1 MEEVVLVAA
10 EAHPYAKSG
19 GMGDVIGA
27 LFKYLPDYGLPVTLF
42 LPAYQEMLDN
52 YSFSPEREVG
62 FYFGDTEVVAQFF
75 IMEEEKRK
83 IIAVQGKDFFRRE
96 RMYGYSDDLER
107 FIFFSRAVFE
117 YLVRWQEGSFL
128 VHAHDWQSALL
139 CAYIVKYWPSYRPR
153 PEKIVFTIHNLAYQG
168 IGRGDLFRLIN
179 LPGQLFTHEYLEF
192 YGNLNL
198 MKAGLIFSD
207 VITTVSPTYARE
219 ICSPEFGEGLD
230 GVLRAIA
237 QKKKIVGIVN
247 GIDKEVFNPATD
259 PLLPANYDLSS
270 PEKKEINKKN
280 LIKKFFPGA
289 QDFSWPVISFVS
301 RLVEQKGVDL
311 ILHDPGFFFNLPVYW
326 FFLGTGEEVYE
337 KALKDMEEKY
347 PQVVAAIRF
356 DEELSHLVYAASDLL
371 LLPSRFEPCGI
382 SQMIA
387 MNYGALPV
395 VRRVGGL
402 IDTVIDYP
410 FNPYLSTGFQFE
422 SFSFSD
428 LSKAVTRALDTYF
441 ENRELWNTMV
451 ANAMQS
457 DFSWENS
464 IPRYLEIYQER

>member
-1 MEEVVLVAA
+1 MEEVILVAT
-10 EAHPYAKSG
+10 EAYPYAKSG

-27 LFKYLPDYGLPVTLF
+27 LFKYLPDYDFSVTLF
-42 LPAYQEMLDN
+42 LPAYRGVLDN
-52 YSFSPEREVG
+52 YSFSLEREVD
-62 FYFGDTEVVAQFF
+62 FYFGDAAVTAQFF
-75 IMEEEKRK
+75 KMEEGKQK
-83 IIAVQGKDFFRRE
+83 IIAVQGKDFFSRE
-96 RMYGYSDDLER
+96 RMYGYPDDLER

-117 YLVRWQEGSFL
+117 YLVRWQEGNFL

-139 CAYIVKYWPSYRPR
+139 CAYIVKYWPSYRTK

-179 LPGQLFTHEYLEF
+179 LPGQFFTHEYLEF

-219 ICSPEFGEGLD
+219 ICSPEYGEGLD
-230 GVLRAIA
+230 GVLRAIS

-247 GIDKEVFNPATD
+247 GIDREVFNPATD
-259 PLLPANYDLSS
+259 SLIPANYDLSS
-270 PEKKEINKKN
+270 REKKAINKEK
-280 LIKKFFPGA
+280 LIRQFFPKA
-289 QDFSWPVISFVS
+289 KDFSLPVISFVS
-301 RLVEQKGVDL
+301 RLVEQKGIDL
-311 ILHDPGFFFNLPVYW
+311 LLHDPAHFFNLPAYW
-326 FFLGTGEEVYE
+326 FFLGTGEEIYE
-337 KALKDMEEKY
+337 KALKDMEERY
-347 PQVVAAIRF
+347 PKVKAAIRF
-356 DEELSHLVYAASDLL
+356 DDELSHLVYAASDLL

-387 MNYGALPV
+387 MNYGALPL

-410 FNPYLSTGFQFE
+410 FNPCLSTGFQFE
-422 SFSFSD
+422 NYSFSD
-428 LSKAVTRALDTYF
+428 LSKALTRALNTYF
-441 ENRELWNTMV
+441 ENQELWNTMV
-451 ANAMQS
+451 INAMQS

-464 IPRYLEIYQER
+464 IPRYLEIYRER

>member
-42 LPAYQEMLDN
+42 LPVYQEMLDN

-311 ILHDPGFFFNLPVYW
+311 ILQDPGFFFNLPVYW